1 MQERAGL
8 KEQAYRDLGNSG
20 VQLLVLYPLLALI
33 VGMASELWEQHR
45 WLVWREVAV
54 TLVIGLIRHRSALAL
69 KAAPL
74 EELPRHR
81 KLYCLYT
88 LALGVC
94 WSSFNAWIIGEYG
107 RTWTGLLSLMVTLG
121 LVAGATS
128 NLVSDFSVMLAYML
142 TMMLP
147 GSWAMA
153 SHGDSPARLTA
164 VMLGVYT
171 YFLVTIGRRH
181 ANRFWSLSY
190 ALQDLHESRQHEGEM
205 LSRWRSLVENV
216 PDTILLVNRARNI
229 EFINR
234 TEGNYRPVDVMGKP
248 FDYFLSDELK
258 VEVAGYYNRVFETGE
273 PLAYEIQAHSP
284 EGEFLGW
291 FACRMGPLIRQ
302 GQVESVVVIAS
313 DVTLRHQMEED
324 LRYSREQ
331 LRRLANHQQA
341 ALEEERR
348 HMSREIHDE
357 LGQQLTALKLE
368 LAWLERRLED
378 SPLLERVESMGGL
391 VTDTI
396 GTVRRISSRLRPPLL
411 DELGLAP
418 ALDWLVQDL
427 CSRAGLKYRLEVQLG
442 GLVPDEEF
450 TLAIFRI
457 CQEGLTNVV
466 RHAQAGRVEVEVKRE
481 GQELSVSICDDG
493 VGIVFEKVRTS
504 LGLLGLQERVQVL
517 NGRVSIEGVPGQ
529 GSQVRCHFPLDRR
542 KARDTSLLE

>member
-20 VQLLVLYPLLALI
+20 VQLLILYPVLALI
-33 VGMASELWEQHR
+33 VGLATELWPHHR
-45 WLVWREVAV
+45 LLVWREVAI
-54 TLVIGLIRHRSALAL
+54 TLVIGLIRHRSALGL
-69 KAAPL
+69 KAAPSAQ
-74 EELPRHR
+74 LPRYR
-81 KLYCLYT
+81 KFYCLYT
-88 LALGVC
+88 LALAVC
-94 WSSFNAWIIGEYG
+94 WSSFNAWIIAEYG
-107 RTWTGLLSLMVTLG
+107 RNWTGLLSLMVTLG

-128 NLVSDFSVMLAYML
+128 NLVSDFPVMLAYML

-147 GSWAMA
+147 GTWAMA

-164 VMLGVYT
+164 IMLGVYT
-171 YFLVTIGRRH
+171 YFLITIGRRH

-190 ALQDLHESRQHEGEM
+190 ALHDLRESRLHEGEM

-216 PDTILLVNRARNI
+216 PDTILLVSRERNI

-234 TEGNYRPVDVMGKP
+234 TEGNYRPADLIGKP
-248 FDYFLSDELK
+248 FDYFLPDDLK
-258 VEVAGYYNRVFETGE
+258 LEVAGYYDRVFESGV
-273 PLAYEIQAHSP
+273 PIAYEIEAHSP
-284 EGEFLGW
+284 EGEVLGW
-291 FACRMGPLIRQ
+291 YACRMGPLIRQ

-313 DVTLRHQMEED
+313 DVTSRHQMEEE
-324 LRYSREQ
+324 LRHSREQ

-378 SPLLERVESMGGL
+378 SPLLDRVESMGGF
-391 VTDTI
+391 VSNTI

-418 ALDWLVQDL
+418 ALDWLVQDI
-427 CSRAGLKYRLEVQLG
+427 CSRAGLSYRVEVNLG
-442 GLVPDEEF
+442 GLVPNEDF

-481 GQELSVSICDDG
+481 GQELAVCICDDG
-493 VGIVFEKVRTS
+493 VGIVPEKVRTS

-517 NGRVSIEGVPGQ
+517 RGKVSIEGIPGQ
-529 GSQVRCHFPLDRR
+529 GSQIRCRFPLERLTEERR
-542 KARDTSLLE
+542 SPE